1 MELRVLHYF
10 LAIAREENMTRAAQM
25 LHISQPALSRQMM
38 QLEAELGVKL
48 FTRSNHNI
56 VLTEDG
62 LLLKRRAQELL
73 SLADKTKRDFL
84 HRDTELA
91 GEITIGSGE
100 SAVTIT
106 AKGGKLYW
114 DMADM
119 FGMSD
124 MPVTI
129 EAVFVQA

>member
-56 VLTEDG
+56 VLT
-62 LLLKRRAQELL
+62 
-73 SLADKTKRDFL
+73 
-84 HRDTELA
+84 
-91 GEITIGSGE
+91 
-100 SAVTIT
+100 
-106 AKGGKLYW
+106 
-114 DMADM
+114 
-119 FGMSD
+119 
-124 MPVTI
+124 
-129 EAVFVQA
+129 